1 VLYLPH
7 RDLYPNIGTE
17 GANPDHKHD
26 FVPERH
32 RGCAHGAGLRH
43 FDVLVNEVRDEGN
56 EYSFLLVMR
65 KRGPSSRGPCA
76 YGCPKPEKTVCVVRY
91 GGFGDMIQTAAILP
105 ALKRE
110 GFHVTVMTTPK
121 GQDIL
126 RDDPHVDAW
135 FIQDDDQVPNTWLGD
150 FWRAQA
156 KRFDRFV
163 NLSESIEG
171 TLLAI
176 PGRAN
181 HSWPE
186 ATRRRLMSGVNY
198 AEWTAELAGVE
209 FAPDGKFYPSID
221 EAAQTQR
228 YLAHVKERV
237 AHAPRHEPRNSA
249 QQIMG
254 LAPTFRKAPSSVPVI
269 QPVFNVMWCL
279 AGSSV
284 HKFYPHQDAVMAKI
298 LLEMPARRSTWWATW
313 PARSWRP
320 AGRTS
325 RACSAS
331 PAR

>member
-1 VLYLPH
+1 VGRYSV
-7 RDLYPNIGTE
+7 R
-17 GANPDHKHD
+17 A
-26 FVPERH
+26 
-32 RGCAHGAGLRH
+32 AQAGKDRLR
-43 FDVLVNEVRDEGN
+43 R
-56 EYSFLLVMR
+56 
-65 KRGPSSRGPCA
+65 
-76 YGCPKPEKTVCVVRY
+76 RY

-121 GQDIL
+121 GQEVL

-135 FIQDDDQVPNTWLGD
+135 FIQDDDQVPNHLLGD

-156 KRFDRFV
+156 KHFDRFV

-237 AHAPRHEPRNSA
+237 ARAPGTS
-249 QQIMG
+249 
-254 LAPTFRKAPSSVPVI
+254 LATRPS
-269 QPVFNVMWCL
+269 
-279 AGSSV
+279 
-284 HKFYPHQDAVMAKI
+284 
-298 LLEMPARRSTWWATW
+298 
-313 PARSWRP
+313 RSWAWRPRSGRRP
-320 AGRTS
+320 AAS
-325 RACSAS
+325 R
-331 PAR
+331 

>member
-1 VLYLPH
+1 
-7 RDLYPNIGTE
+7 
-17 GANPDHKHD
+17 
-26 FVPERH
+26 
-32 RGCAHGAGLRH
+32 
-43 FDVLVNEVRDEGN
+43 
-56 EYSFLLVMR
+56 
-65 KRGPSSRGPCA
+65 
-76 YGCPKPEKTVCVVRY
+76 
-91 GGFGDMIQTAAILP
+91 
-105 ALKRE
+105 
-110 GFHVTVMTTPK
+110 
-121 GQDIL
+121 
-126 RDDPHVDAW
+126 VDAW
-135 FIQDDDQVPNTWLGD
+135 FIQDDDQVPNHLAGRLLA
-150 FWRAQA
+150 RAQA

-198 AEWTAELAGVE
+198 NEWTAELAGVE

-237 AHAPRHEPRNSA
+237 ARAPRHEPRNSPSRSWA
-249 QQIMG
+249 WR
-254 LAPTFRKAPSSVPVI
+254 PSFRKAPSSVPLI

-298 LLEMPARRSTWWATW
+298 LLEMPGGGDPPGGRRGLPDPGGRLGERAARVPPVRRDEH
-313 PARSWRP
+313 PADHRP
-320 AGRTS
+320 GAGL
-325 RACSAS
+325 
-331 PAR
+331 